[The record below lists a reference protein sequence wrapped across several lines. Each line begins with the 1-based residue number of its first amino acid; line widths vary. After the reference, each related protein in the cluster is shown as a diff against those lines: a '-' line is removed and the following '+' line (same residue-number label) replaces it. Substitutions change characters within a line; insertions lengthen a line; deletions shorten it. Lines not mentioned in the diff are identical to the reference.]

1 MWGKSR
7 DQALDFPQPIMR
19 AGGELRPRSGTPPAQ
34 DHTNRGPGP
43 IPYDTISQDGSCV
56 PIEAE
61 VQRKHMDDPP
71 ENNGGTSVA
80 TRVLLIDDDLQI
92 LPLLQRGLAYEGFEV
107 YTAVD
112 GESGLA
118 AARQHQPH
126 IVLLDIVMPGL
137 DGFEVCRRLR
147 LQEDIAII
155 MLTARDEVTDKVSA
169 LNLGADDYVPK
180 PFAFDE
186 LLARIRAVLRRHKV
200 GGEPLTYADL
210 ELDQATR
217 EVRRARQ
224 EIELTPQEY
233 KLLLFFMRHPRQVL
247 SREQILERIWG
258 YTSEI
263 DTHVLEVYIGH
274 LRQKLE
280 ANGGTRLIH
289 TIRGFGYALR
299 E

>member
-1 MWGKSR
+1 M
-7 DQALDFPQPIMR
+7 
-19 AGGELRPRSGTPPAQ
+19 
-34 DHTNRGPGP
+34 
-43 IPYDTISQDGSCV
+43 
-56 PIEAE
+56 
-61 VQRKHMDDPP
+61 
-71 ENNGGTSVA
+71 A

-112 GESGLA
+112 GETGLA
-118 AARQHQPH
+118 TAQQCQPH
-126 IVLLDIVMPGL
+126 IVLLDIAMPGL

-186 LLARIRAVLRRHKV
+186 LVARIRAVLRRHKI
-200 GGEPLTYADL
+200 GGEPLVYADL

-217 EVRRARQ
+217 EVRRAGQ
-224 EIELTPQEY
+224 LIDLTPQEY
-233 KLLLFFMRHPRQVL
+233 NLLLLFLRHPRQVL
-247 SREQILERIWG
+247 NREQILERVWG
-258 YTSEI
+258 YSTEI

-280 ANGGTRLIH
+280 ANGGKRLIQ

-299 E
+299 M

>member
-1 MWGKSR
+1 MSANPLKGGA
-7 DQALDFPQPIMR
+7 ALVIVQK
-19 AGGELRPRSGTPPAQ
+19 GRS
-34 DHTNRGPGP
+34 
-43 IPYDTISQDGSCV
+43 YGST
-56 PIEAE
+56 
-61 VQRKHMDDPP
+61 H
-71 ENNGGTSVA
+71 NNGGTSVG
-80 TRVLLIDDDLQI
+80 TRILLVDDDEQI

-118 AARQHQPH
+118 AVKQYQPH
-126 IVLLDIVMPGL
+126 IVLLDIAMPGL

-147 LQEDIAII
+147 LRDDIAII
-155 MLTARDEVTDKVSA
+155 MLTARDEVTDKVHA

-186 LLARIRAVLRRHKV
+186 LVARIRAVLRRHKA
-200 GGEPLTYADL
+200 GGEPLVYADL

-217 EVRRARQ
+217 EVYRAGHQ
-224 EIELTPQEY
+224 IELTTQEY
-233 KLLLFFMRHPRQVL
+233 NLLLFFMRHPRQVL

-258 YTSEI
+258 YNTEI

-280 ANGGTRLIH
+280 AHGGTRLIQ
-289 TIRGFGYALR
+289 TIRGYGYALR